1 MIRHRCFA
9 NFLVAAWL
17 LAVATV
23 CTTGILP
30 GRAHAATPV
39 PGSAPLSP
47 SPVEGLA
54 YTNAFFPASN
64 PDPGIPTPKSLL
76 GFDIGDRAVSS
87 GEIENV
93 LRAWSVL
100 TTNRTRLIEYARSH
114 EGRPLQAFVITA
126 PHHHARLDAIQAGF
140 ARLADPRGLSDAEA
154 TRLADSL
161 PAIAW
166 LGYCIH
172 GDETEGSDAAL
183 AVAHHLLADRTPETA
198 KLLEDLIVIIDPV
211 QNPDGRDRFLKM
223 VAEHRGTSPNLDQQS
238 LLHAGYWPR
247 GRVNHYLF
255 DLNRDWIF
263 ATQPETRGRLLE
275 VARWNPLLFVDVH
288 GMSGED
294 TYLFSPPREPM
305 NRHLPANRTT
315 WGRVFARDQA
325 RAFDA
330 NGWLYYTG
338 EWNENWY
345 PGYSDSWS
353 VFRGAVG
360 VLYEVAS
367 IAEDGVRHADGRIQ
381 SFRESVHQHIVS
393 SMANLRTLQVH
404 ARTRVREFAAE
415 RRANVATEGP
425 FARRTWAVPPT
436 ANRSRLAGFIDTLRV
451 QGVEMHQLTAP
462 FTAPIAGDQFGRS
475 LTNRVLPSGTLL
487 IANRQP
493 VAPLVAALLDFD
505 PRMTDASL
513 EDERRELLRTGG
525 SRIYDVTSWN
535 LTLFHGLEAFVLL
548 QDLPAEAQALGELS
562 PPRVSPAVES
572 PVAWVIDGA
581 DDGSV
586 ALAAQLMERGVR
598 VRVADKDFVL
608 DSHAFARGSVV
619 VTALDNRRFAGDV
632 AATLM
637 SAAKALHLTVIPV
650 STGLGEDDLPDLG
663 GQHFRRLEPPRIAV
677 VGRGEVQPNDFGTI
691 WHLLDQHLG
700 IRHSHLNDDAGTP
713 EFPRYNVIVL
723 PDRGDALPAAWREP
737 LVDWVKAGGT
747 LIAIQGAAADL
758 VSRTNELTRVR
769 PLPEVLGKLADY
781 EQTIFREWLAQ
792 TGPMPASSNVWTTTL
807 PKTAPFPWPVA
818 ADSPK
823 EEELKKRDAWN
834 ALFMPQGAV
843 LAARV
848 DPKHWLT
855 FGAGPVLPVL
865 AGQQAVLMSGSDVE
879 APVRFGV
886 FTPAANAPEPL
897 KPADPAE
904 KHSPIKAS
912 EPARIGW
919 CSLPEGYELHLRLS
933 GLFWPEAGQRL
944 AHSAAI
950 TRESLGRGQVIL
962 FAGSPTFR
970 AATRGTARLLA
981 NAMVYGPGLG
991 TAATV
996 KP

>member
-1 MIRHRCFA
+1 MIPQRGFVTS
-9 NFLVAAWL
+9 FVAAWL
-17 LAVATV
+17 LTFATL
-23 CTTGILP
+23 CTTGLFP
-30 GRAHAATPV
+30 GRAHAAV
-39 PGSAPLSP
+39 PGSGSAPLPP
-47 SPVEGLA
+47 SPVQGLA
-54 YTNAFFPASN
+54 YTNAFFAKSDL
-64 PDPGIPTPKSLL
+64 DPGIPTPKSLL
-76 GFDIGDRAVSS
+76 GFEIGDRAVSS
-87 GEIENV
+87 AEIEKV
-93 LRAWSVL
+93 LKSWSVL
-100 TTNRTRLIEYARSH
+100 TTNRTRLLEYARSH
-114 EGRPLQAFVITA
+114 EGRPLHAFVITA
-126 PHHHARLDAIQAGF
+126 PRHHARLDAIQAGF

-154 TRLADSL
+154 TRLAESL

-183 AVAHHLLADRTPETA
+183 AVAHHLLADRTPETVR
-198 KLLEDLIVIIDPV
+198 LLEDMVVIIDPV

-263 ATQPETRGRLLE
+263 ATQPETRGRLRE
-275 VARWNPLLFVDVH
+275 VARWNPQLFVDVH

-294 TYLFSPPREPM
+294 TYLFSPPREPL

-425 FARRTWAVPPT
+425 FAQRIWAVPPSP
-436 ANRSRLAGFIDTLRV
+436 NRTRLAGFVDTLRV
-451 QGVEMHQLTAP
+451 QGVEVHQLTAP
-462 FTAPIAGDQFGRS
+462 FTAPVASDQFGRS
-475 LTNRVLPSGTLL
+475 FTNRTLPSGTLL

-493 VAPLVAALLDFD
+493 DAPLVAALLDFD

-513 EDERRELLRTGG
+513 EDERREVLRTGG

-535 LTLFHGLEAFVLL
+535 LTLFHGLEAFVLP
-548 QDLPAEAQALGELS
+548 QDLPAEARPLAELPSPLAALD
-562 PPRVSPAVES
+562 VAS
-572 PVAWVIDGA
+572 PVAWVVDGA
-581 DDGSV
+581 DDASV
-586 ALAAQLMERGVR
+586 SLAARLMERAVR
-598 VRVADKDFVL
+598 VRISDKAFEL
-608 DSHAFARGSVV
+608 DSQAFARGSVV
-619 VTALDNRRFAGDV
+619 VTALDNRRFAGD
-632 AATLM
+632 
-637 SAAKALHLTVIPV
+637 LTVTLRDAAQALQLAVVPV

-677 VGRGEVQPNDFGTI
+677 VGRGQVQPNDFGTI

-737 LVDWVKAGGT
+737 LADWVKAGGT

-758 VSRTNELTRVR
+758 ASRTNELTRVR
-769 PLPEVLGKLADY
+769 PLPEVLGQLADY
-781 EQTIFREWLAQ
+781 EQTIFREWLAL
-792 TGPMPASSNVWTTTL
+792 TGPMPASSNIWRTTL
-807 PKTAPFPWPVA
+807 PKTASFPWPGST
-818 ADSPK
+818 DNPK

-834 ALFMPQGAV
+834 ALFMPQGAM

-855 FGAGPVLPVL
+855 FGTGPVLPVL
-865 AGQQAVLMSGSDVE
+865 AGPQAVLMSGSDVE
-879 APVRFGV
+879 SPVRFGV
-886 FTPAANAPEPL
+886 FSQDANAPEPV
-897 KPADPAE
+897 KPADPANTNTTT
-904 KHSPIKAS
+904 KAT
-912 EPARIGW
+912 EPARVGW
-919 CSLPEGYELHLRLS
+919 SALPDGYELHLRMS

-944 AHSAAI
+944 AHSAAV
-950 TRESLGRGQVIL
+950 TREALGRGQVIL
-962 FAGSPTFR
+962 FAGSPNFR

-981 NAMVYGPGLG
+981 NALVYGPGLG

-996 KP
+996 HP